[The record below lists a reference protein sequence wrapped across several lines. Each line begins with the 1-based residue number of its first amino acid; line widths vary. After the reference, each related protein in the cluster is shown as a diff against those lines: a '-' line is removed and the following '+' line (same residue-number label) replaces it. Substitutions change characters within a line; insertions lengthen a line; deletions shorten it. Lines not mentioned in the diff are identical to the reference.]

1 MLREFVELDAQGF
14 SFADHGQQK
23 APAIVTV
30 EQSPDGATATI
41 PDAHLLFNSD
51 FARAGN
57 DLLLN
62 GSDGERAIVR
72 DYFTS
77 AERPAL
83 MSAEGARLSP
93 GLVDALTRTAAPDQY
108 AQATPTAPSA
118 ADAVGRV
125 VTASADSI
133 VLRNGAPVTVR
144 PGDPILR
151 ADVLQTAGGAMAVSF
166 NDGSTLNLTPNTRI
180 VVSEFVYSPNGT
192 GNSQLLDL
200 VQGSLTFISGEVAHS
215 GDMRIGTPVATMGIR
230 GTVGGVTTAS
240 DGTVQFYVSQ
250 SATGAVIMN
259 AQGQIIANVVQDGP
273 LIIVRPV
280 GPLEVVADEIQKSP
294 QQLAIELQA
303 LQQIVSIKAIGDQ
316 ILQQFLQPQQS
327 PSNQQSPQNG
337 PHTQIQTDDKLK
349 ITLFYDGTPGSG
361 DANAL
366 ITHAILQPI
375 PQDPGAPPPPPIE
388 VTLPV
393 APNLPPVTFAPQTTA
408 TAEDTVLTFSGAS
421 AITIADADSGVL
433 TVTLTVTNGQLTL
446 ASVAGLSFS
455 TGDGSGDATMT
466 FSGSPA
472 AINAALHG
480 MTFKPFLDYN
490 GAAVLSITH
499 TDGHSAPTTTTVGID
514 IAAVNDAP
522 VISDPVAET
531 VSYTENDAATVVNA
545 SLTLSD
551 VDSATLSGATVK
563 ISGHFHAG
571 EDVLSF
577 TSHGGITGSYDP
589 QTGVLTLSGVA
600 SVADY
605 QAVLRSVTYSNSS
618 DDPSD
623 DARTIEFKVSDGS
636 AENSTSNSIT
646 SIVEVTA
653 VNDAPVLN
661 HFNIELNGDEPIV
674 LTAANYDVAD
684 PDGPEIIFTVTNV
697 TGGSFVV
704 TSGGSLWSS
713 TQDGPA
719 PGPITFTAAD
729 IEAGRVTFVPDGSGD
744 PVSYSISVWDGG
756 NNTVPTDPI
765 VDHVPVAQ
773 DMSVE
778 VSAGALPDFNT
789 CFVLD
794 YSLSIDSAELG
805 QMLSAVKAAAAVL
818 FAGPS
823 AVTISLVAFGRD
835 AAYLGSFTSLSD
847 FEHAIDATAISR
859 PVDGSG
865 TNFSVALEQV
875 MEHFGLIEG
884 VRNDVFFISDGQSTL
899 TSGVAEDWHSF
910 VNCNGVNVTAV
921 GIGNGINE
929 DRLREIDVDGSGDVV
944 TVDEFGDLV
953 DELVTLVGGQE
964 THNIFAEEY
973 ASVGGD
979 GGRVLSITVDGKT
992 YTWDGVGTVS
1002 SDSNAEWSHTAASVT
1017 VMTVLGGKL
1026 TFYFG
1031 DEGSHEKGE
1040 WTYTAPESVAHA
1052 SDEVFR
1058 YTLIDHDG
1066 DRASANITV
1075 HVLDPEEPEMLARAT
1090 GPGQL
1095 DGLGWVPTG
1104 PGGSHTIRTV
1114 SSDTHDAAHTP
1125 GLDGFWF
1132 ESADHSRQVASA
1144 PSPATPGLDGFWR
1157 DSFEQSHHVV
1167 SSPVAATPGLDGF
1180 WRESGDHSHQ
1190 VASTPAPAM
1199 PGLDGFWRE
1208 SADHSRQVASTPGS
1222 ATPGV
1227 EGFWFESGDH
1237 SHQVASTPASATPG
1251 VDGFWFET
1259 FQPQPPVA
1267 SIDVGVS
1274 HTDGAAVE
1282 RHDGDHYASVDT
1294 THGDLTGSAG
1304 ADPMGPTAADFIFHP
1319 AQYTVG

>member
-1 MLREFVELDAQGF
+1 MLRETGELDAQGF
-14 SFADHGQQK
+14 SFADHGEQK

-30 EQSPDGATATI
+30 EQRPDGATATI
-41 PDAHLLFNSD
+41 ADAHLLFNSD
-51 FARAGN
+51 LTRAGN

-62 GSDGERAIVR
+62 GADGERAIVR

-93 GLVDALTRTAAPDQY
+93 DLVDALTRSAAAQQY
-108 AQATPTAPSA
+108 AQAAPSTPVA
-118 ADAVGRV
+118 GDAVGRV
-125 VTASADSI
+125 VTASADST

-151 ADVLQTAGGAMAVSF
+151 ADVLQTAGGTLAVSF
-166 NDGSTLNLTPNTRI
+166 NDGSTLNLTANTRI
-180 VVSEFVYSPNGT
+180 VVSEFVYSPNGA
-192 GNSQLLDL
+192 GNSQLLNL

-215 GDMRIGTPVATMGIR
+215 GNMSIGTPVATMGIR

-273 LIIVRPV
+273 LIVVRPV

-294 QQLAIELQA
+294 QQLAVELQA

-316 ILQQFLQPQQS
+316 ILQQFLQPQQQG
-327 PSNQQSPQNG
+327 PNPQSPQNG
-337 PHTQIQTDDKLK
+337 PHTQILTDDKLK
-349 ITLFYDGTPGSG
+349 ISLFYDDGPGST

-375 PQDPGAPPPPPIE
+375 PQDPGTPPIE
-388 VTLPV
+388 VTVPI
-393 APNLPPVTFAPQTTA
+393 APNLPPVTFAPQTA
-408 TAEDTVLTFSGAS
+408 TSAEDATLTFSGAN
-421 AITIADADSGVL
+421 AITITDADSGVL
-433 TVTLTVTNGQLTL
+433 TVTLSVTNGNISL

-455 TGDGSGDATMT
+455 AGDGSGDATMT
-466 FSGSPA
+466 FSGSPD
-472 AINAALHG
+472 AINAALNG
-480 MTFKPFLDYN
+480 LIFKPFLDFN

-499 TDGHSAPTTTTVGID
+499 TDGNSAPVTTTVGID

-522 VISDPVAET
+522 VINQPMPVTA
-531 VSYTENDAATVVNA
+531 SFTENDAATVVNA
-545 SLTLSD
+545 TLTLSD
-551 VDSATLSGATVK
+551 VDSATISGATVK

-577 TSHGGITGSYDP
+577 TTQGGITGNYDP

-605 QAVLRSVTYSNSS
+605 QAVLQSVTYSNSS
-618 DDPSD
+618 ENPSE
-623 DARTIEFKVSDGS
+623 DARTIEFQVNDGS
-636 AENSTSNSIT
+636 AENGWSNSIAST
-646 SIVEVTA
+646 VEVTA

-661 HFNIELNGDEPIV
+661 QFNIELNGDEPVV
-674 LTAANYDVAD
+674 LTAANYDVTD
-684 PDGPEIIFTVTNV
+684 PDGPDTIFTVTNV
-697 TGGSFVV
+697 TGGTFVV

-713 TQDGPA
+713 TQDS
-719 PGPITFTAAD
+719 PGPISFTAAD
-729 IEAGRVTFVPDGSGD
+729 IDAGRVTFVPDGSGD
-744 PVSYSISVWDGG
+744 PVSYSISVWDGDEG
-756 NNTVPTDPI
+756 TVPTVPI
-765 VDHVPVAQ
+765 EDHVPIAQ

-778 VSAGALPDFNT
+778 VEAGALPDFNT

-794 YSLSIDSAELG
+794 YSGSIDSSELG

-818 FAGPS
+818 FAGAS

-859 PVDGSG
+859 PVDSSG
-865 TNFSVALEQV
+865 TNFSAALEQV

-884 VRNDVFFISDGQSTL
+884 ARNDVFFISDGQSTL
-899 TSGVAEDWHSF
+899 EPCVADDWSSF

-921 GIGNGINE
+921 GIGNGVNE
-929 DRLREIDVDGSGDVV
+929 DGLREIDVDGSGDVV
-944 TVDEFGDLV
+944 TVDGFGDLIG
-953 DELVTLVGGQE
+953 ELVTLVGGQE
-964 THNIFAEEY
+964 THNLFDEEY
-973 ASVGGD
+973 ASLGGD
-979 GGRVLSITVDGKT
+979 GGRVLSITVDGET
-992 YTWDGVGTVS
+992 YTWDGLNTVS
-1002 SDSNAEWSHTAASVT
+1002 SDSEAEWSHTAASVT
-1017 VMTVLGGKL
+1017 VMTALGGTL

-1040 WTYTAPESVAHA
+1040 WTYTAPDSVAHA

-1066 DRASANITV
+1066 DRASAKITV
-1075 HVLDPEEPEMLARAT
+1075 HVVDPEEPEESGMLSRAT
-1090 GPGQL
+1090 DPGQL

-1104 PGGSHTIRTV
+1104 PGGSHNIRTV
-1114 SSDTHDAAHTP
+1114 SSDTHEAAHTP

-1132 ESADHSRQVASA
+1132 ESADHSRQVASTPA
-1144 PSPATPGLDGFWR
+1144 PAMPGLDGFWR

-1167 SSPVAATPGLDGF
+1167 SSPVAATPGVDGF
-1180 WRESGDHSHQ
+1180 WREGADHSQQ
-1190 VASTPAPAM
+1190 VASTPAPTT

-1208 SADHSRQVASTPGS
+1208 SLGPSHNVASPPAPTTPGLD
-1222 ATPGV
+1222 
-1227 EGFWFESGDH
+1227 GFWFESADH
-1237 SHQVASTPASATPG
+1237 SQQVASVAAPATPG

-1259 FQPQPPVA
+1259 FQPLPPVA
-1267 SIDVGVS
+1267 SIDVVVS
-1274 HTDGAAVE
+1274 DADGLAVE
-1282 RHDGDHYASVDT
+1282 PHDGDHHASVDV
-1294 THGDLTGSAG
+1294 THGDLTGAAG
-1304 ADPMGPTAADFIFHP
+1304 VDPASPTAADFIFHP